1 MLNFLVPNIG
11 NVGTWLSSGSGLRYI
26 AFDVSV
32 RVLRAD
38 SNSDIV
44 NKGKWIPSA
53 GALKDFYV
61 ITEVIQVTR
70 LVIKV
75 NKEAKAGA
83 RVQLNLT
90 DQIPAGA
97 GAGAG
102 AAENFSQISDGNLI
116 MRGVLED
123 GKPEPF
129 PIAYRTAHIVHNPKD
144 WTLKKPMEL
153 GVRRGDDDGL
163 YIYEFVAKDEE
174 FHIKEFFLKPVK
186 EEDVDNDE
194 EEEEYGGHDEDDEE
208 ELKLVPLSLSNEF
221 QAQLSSFKITCKYFK
236 VFIRF

>member
-32 RVLRAD
+32 RVGRAEC
-38 SNSDIV
+38 NSDIV

-53 GALKDFYV
+53 GALKDFFA

-163 YIYEFVAKDEE
+163 YIYEFVAKNEE
-174 FHIKEFFLKPVK
+174 FHIQEFFLKPVK

-194 EEEEYGGHDEDDEE
+194 EEEENGGHDEEDEE
-208 ELKLVPLSLSNEF
+208 ELKLVPLSLSNGF
-221 QAQLSSFKITCKYFK
+221 QAQLSSFKIICKYFK

>member
-32 RVLRAD
+32 RFLRAEYI
-38 SNSDIV
+38 SDIV
-44 NKGKWIPSA
+44 NKGKWIPST

-75 NKEAKAGA
+75 NKQAKAGA
-83 RVQLNLT
+83 RVQLNLV

-97 GAGAG
+97 GAGA
-102 AAENFSQISDGNLI
+102 AVNYSQGSDGSLI
-116 MRGVLED
+116 ISGVVED
-123 GKPEPF
+123 GKPKPF
-129 PIAYRTAHIVHNPKD
+129 PIAYRTAHIVYHSKD

-163 YIYEFVAKDEE
+163 YISEFVAKDEE
-174 FHIKEFFLKPVK
+174 FHIGEFFLKTVK

-194 EEEEYGGHDEDDEE
+194 EEEENSGDDEEDEE
-208 ELKLVPLSLSNEF
+208 ELKLVPVIFEQRIPGTAEQF
-221 QAQLSSFKITCKYFK
+221 
-236 VFIRF
+236 